1 MPVLPLVFLEFPWH
15 LPESV
20 AHPADG
26 PPGTAQRYPLLPGA
40 RPLLPGARPLLPG
53 ATRSHLEQPLCAP
66 AVAGVPSSALRTWAI
81 LEMPNKMVNDL
92 VIKAAQASRSGP
104 MCPRYLPL
112 PARAVPV
119 SAAGSGDDY

>member
-1 MPVLPLVFLEFPWH
+1 M
-15 LPESV
+15 
-20 AHPADG
+20 
-26 PPGTAQRYPLLPGA
+26 A
-40 RPLLPGARPLLPG
+40 RPAPPSATRCYLEPARCYLEPARCCPEPPG
-53 ATRSHLEQPLCAP
+53 ATWSSPEQPLCAP